1 LKKIL
6 VLIILLSL
14 LTSLSAFASEK
25 SVPPTEKSKETAQE
39 EVKTEEKQA
48 QEPEEEHEK
57 IPFILLLQWI
67 GIFMILGIAGQ
78 FAFKWVKGVR
88 THRESWRA
96 YFLALL
102 TVLVLSL
109 NYHPDIKRFHEPPL
123 IGLIKF
129 LLFLIS
135 GVLLTLYGVLGRHDE
150 HEEGAHGGEE

>member
-1 LKKIL
+1 MKKIL

-14 LTSLSAFASEK
+14 LTSLSAFAFEK
-25 SVPPTEKSKETAQE
+25 SAPPSGKGKETAHK

-48 QEPEEEHEK
+48 QETEEEHEK

-78 FAFKWVKGVR
+78 FAFKWVKGVHGR
-88 THRESWRA
+88 KEILQA
-96 YFLALL
+96 YFLTFLAL
-102 TVLVLSL
+102 LVLSL
-109 NYHPDIKRFHEPPL
+109 NYHPDVKHFHEPPS

-150 HEEGAHGGEE
+150 HEESAHGGEE